1 MYKYETDPGIQSLI
15 DYMALAK
22 EGKSLPKEDDGVYEL
37 DTGSLYPDILTH
49 YERDSAS
56 IDHAQELLHV
66 LSNACYGL
74 MGQCP
79 KTRKYAFKTLDH
91 DEYENDL
98 ATVVNTSIIDELHK
112 QLVHLKQQW
121 PV

>member
-1 MYKYETDPGIQSLI
+1 MSKYETNSDIQSLI
-15 DYMALAK
+15 DRMALAK
-22 EGKSLPKEDDGVYEL
+22 EGKSLPKEDDSVYGL

-56 IDHAQELLHV
+56 IDHAQEMLHA
-66 LSNACYGL
+66 LSNSLYGL
-74 MGQCP
+74 IGQCP
-79 KTRKYAFKTLDH
+79 SARKYNFKTIDR
-91 DEYENDL
+91 DEYEKDP
-98 ATVVNTSIIDELHK
+98 ATVAKTSLIDELHK

>member
-1 MYKYETDPGIQSLI
+1 MYKYETNSDIQSLI

-22 EGKSLPKEDDGVYEL
+22 EGKSLPKEDGSVYRL

-49 YERDSAS
+49 YDRDSAS

-79 KTRKYAFKTLDH
+79 KARKYTFKKLDH
-91 DEYENDL
+91 DEYEKDL
-98 ATVVNTSIIDELHK
+98 ATVANTSIIDELHK
-112 QLVHLKQQW
+112 QLVDLKQKW